1 MKILEVATDAPPFKG
16 GISRLVGILSS
27 GLRQQGH
34 MVHVLTPRI
43 RFREF
48 KLSAAPFRRYN
59 GYDIIH
65 VHGPTPFL
73 SDMALMTNHKRSV
86 VYTHHAE
93 ISWLAESLSKTYR
106 NFHRFLAK
114 RARFI
119 IVHSYDYARLFKEAN
134 IVLIRIPCPFEP
146 PKNFKVENKL
156 NQFTV
161 LYVGQFRPF
170 KGIDMLIK
178 AARILREVKF
188 VLVGDGYLKSKFV
201 CMAKDLRNVEFG
213 TAPDD
218 ESLKRFYRQAHVI
231 CLPSVNMTEAW
242 GLVLVEGALY
252 GCVPL
257 ASNLIGVREN
267 VSLLRGLSFEVGSL
281 VSLVEKIRMC
291 SEDRRLWKGLAVEV
305 QNAACRYARKY
316 TPEHYVKMHEEL
328 FRKCL

>member
-1 MKILEVATDAPPFKG
+1 MKVLEVATDVPPYKG

-27 GLRQQGH
+27 GLERRGH
-34 MVHVLTPRI
+34 IVHVLTPKM
-43 RFREF
+43 RFNEF
-48 KLSAAPFRRYN
+48 KFSFVPFRRYN
-59 GYDIIH
+59 GYDVIH

-73 SDMALMTNHKRSV
+73 SDMILMRNHKRPV

-93 ISWLAESLSKTYR
+93 VSWLSEGLSKIYR

-114 RARFI
+114 KARFV

-134 IVLIRIPCPFEP
+134 VVLIRLPCPFKP
-146 PKNFKVENKL
+146 PENFKIEDKL

-178 AARILREVKF
+178 AARILKKVKF
-188 VLVGDGYLKSKFV
+188 VLVGNGYLKSKFV
-201 CMAKDLRNVEFG
+201 CMARDLRNVEFG
-213 TAPDD
+213 AAPDD

-231 CLPSVNMTEAW
+231 CLPSVNTTEAW

-267 VSLLRGLSFEVGSL
+267 VSLLKGLSFEAGSL
-281 VSLVEKIRMC
+281 GSLVEKIRMC
-291 SEDRRLWKGLAVEV
+291 SEDRRLWRGLAVRV
-305 QNAACRYARKY
+305 QIAACNYAHKY
-316 TPEHYVKMHEEL
+316 TPKYYVKMHEEL
-328 FRKCL
+328 FGKCL